1 VPCSESQQKW
11 LVGLRRCELAKRQRR
26 PETGYLP
33 TLRLLEPT
41 TTHAHSHR
49 TRGSPCGARTSQW
62 SRRRDLNPRPT
73 HYECV
78 ALPLSY
84 PGRSRNHTGG
94 RQQVTDGWR
103 NSKGSRSGKRIPV
116 DGCGV
121 VEDSLDRRHGVLEP
135 VAAVEQRCSLVFR
148 DETALEG

>member
-84 PGRSRNHTGG
+84 PGKRRNHTSV
-94 RQQVTDGWR
+94 RQQASSVEALHSQLVGSILNRVFEVHVDRVRGPNCTYVSHR
-103 NSKGSRSGKRIPV
+103 SKRRCDPLVLHAAKRSAIR
-116 DGCGV
+116 
-121 VEDSLDRRHGVLEP
+121 
-135 VAAVEQRCSLVFR
+135 
-148 DETALEG
+148 